1 MNDKKLVVK
10 SNHLIES
17 RYKLPVIAQKVLL
30 GCAMKVRSTDD
41 FYNTLYTLSVDEYV
55 QYFGVNSNG
64 SYENLREAVDVL
76 WNSSFYILDKDG
88 VPIEHRWIT
97 SRKRD
102 KRNNYVGVVFHANIK
117 EFIYQLTEQF
127 TSYKIENIAQLKS
140 QYSIRL
146 YELMK
151 QYEKIGWRKIDYQE
165 LRMILSIGDGEYILF
180 GDFNRRILKQAQ
192 KEIKENTDIDFEYTK
207 LKDGRKVT
215 GIKFTINKQK
225 IRREQQLPSFE
236 DKHFSHHELYDELI
250 KYGCSP
256 SEAEKYIKT
265 HPKELIERNLKYCIS
280 EDEKGN
286 VENKRGYFKSSLE
299 RDFAFLDIPPT
310 PEELKEIEDHST
322 NAVNQELLDRLIQFG
337 VPKRK
342 AISEL
347 KKDEQRVRMALDAA
361 IAYIEKQGDNIHNIA
376 GVVNRAIT
384 DGWGVK
390 SPVEIEAEEKKQA
403 LIKART
409 EKEKNEKEL
418 EKLKQKFDEQRKC
431 EALKI
436 FNGLSEQ
443 KKETVLAEVEQRV
456 PKIMKSFFKK
466 SGIESPFIMIGTFI
480 PYMSEHYFSEDLQDF
495 DKWAEN
501 RQ

>member
-1 MNDKKLVVK
+1 MDDKKLVVK
-10 SNHLIES
+10 SNHLIEA

-30 GCAMKVRSTDD
+30 GCAMKVRATDD
-41 FYNTLYTLSVDEYV
+41 FNNKLYTLSVDEYA

-64 SYENLREAVDVL
+64 TYENLREAVDVL
-76 WNSSFYILDKDG
+76 WHSSFYIGDL
-88 VPIEHRWIT
+88 EHRWIVT
-97 SRKRD
+97 RKRD
-102 KRNNYVGVVFHANIK
+102 KRKNYVGVVFHQEIK
-117 EFIYQLTEQF
+117 EFIFQLTKRF
-127 TSYKIENIAQLKS
+127 TTYKIENIAQLKS
-140 QYSIRL
+140 AYSIRL

-151 QYEKIGWRKIDYQE
+151 QYEKIGWRKIDYEE
-165 LRMILSIGDGEYILF
+165 LRKILSIEDGEYILF

-286 VENKRGYFKSSLE
+286 VGNKRAYFKSSLE
-299 RDFAFLDIPPT
+299 KDFAFLDIPPPT

-322 NAVNQELLDRLIQFG
+322 NVVNQELLDRLIQFG

-361 IAYIEKQGDNIHNIA
+361 IVYIEKQGDNIHNLA
-376 GVVNRAIT
+376 GVVNKAIT

-390 SPVEIEAEEKKQA
+390 SPVEIEKEEKKQA

-409 EKEKNEKEL
+409 EKEKEEKAL
-418 EKLKQKFDEQRKC
+418 EEVKQKFDEQRKC

-436 FNGLSEQ
+436 FDGLSEQ
-443 KKETVLAEVEQRV
+443 KKEIVLAEVEQRV
-456 PKIMKSFFKK
+456 PEIMKQFFKK

-480 PYMSEHYFSEDLQDF
+480 PYMSENYFSESLQDI
-495 DKWAEN
+495 DKWVKN
-501 RQ
+501 VHR